1 MNVTIRG
8 LNESVFR
15 RFKVKAVEEG
25 VKLGEAL
32 TQAMDMWVQEMSDK
46 REVSVLNLEVFDWG
60 KDTEKASVE
69 IDKVLYG
76 CAVQA

>member
-15 RFKVKAVEEG
+15 RFKAKALEEG

-32 TQAMDMWVQEMSDK
+32 TQALDIWVQEMANK
-46 REVSVLNLEVFDWG
+46 REVSVLNLEAFD
-60 KDTEKASVE
+60 
-69 IDKVLYG
+69 
-76 CAVQA
+76 